1 MSENRFSDQNKRLTD
16 FQNEVRVHCPQCQ
29 KQAIA
34 RILLEEKKARLGCTQ
49 CGFHKEVSMVSQSA
63 DGLVFE
69 LRLAAHVYFD
79 AALWFSAPF
88 KGDLFLAYNP
98 EHLAYLEQYISA
110 KLREHKERS
119 HFTLLEKLP
128 KFYHEAKNRDS
139 LLKLIKKLREK

>member
-16 FQNEVRVHCPQCQ
+16 FQNEVWVHCPQCQ
-29 KQAIA
+29 KQAMA
-34 RILLEEKKARLGCTQ
+34 HFLPELKKVRLFCAH
-49 CGFHKEVSMVSQSA
+49 CGFHKEVSMLSQDTNGA
-63 DGLVFE
+63 IFE
-69 LRLAAHVYFD
+69 LRVAAHAYFD
-79 AALWFSAPF
+79 AALWFSSPF
-88 KGDLFLAYNP
+88 KGNVFLAYNP

-110 KLREHKERS
+110 KLREHKDRS